1 LNFALIIHQGNHMNA
16 SLTRHRNLLLGYLRP
31 QWPQVTLLAVLLL
44 SGIGLELLNPQI
56 LRSFIDTAAQGG
68 EIAQLTRAALL
79 FIGVALIQQL
89 VTVVATYMSQSV
101 GWTATNALRTDL
113 LAHCLGLDMAF
124 HKAHSPGE
132 LIERVDG
139 DVTALATFFAQFVIL
154 VLGNVLL
161 LIGVLALMFREDW
174 RAGAALT
181 LFALFALA
189 VLRHSSKF
197 AVPALIE
204 ERAASA
210 TLFGFLEERLAGLD
224 DIRANGAGAHVLRGF
239 QRVAGD
245 LYEKAW
251 RAGVRGATL
260 FGVVAAL
267 FALGYGLALG
277 MGAYLY
283 HAGAITIGTVYL
295 FFQYTELLRHPLE
308 DISDQLREFQKAS
321 AGVGRIRQLAAIEPT
336 VLDGAG
342 APFPPGALEVAFDHV
357 VFEYADEPRTEGRG
371 LRTNDSQGTGDWKL
385 GTESNNESP
394 TPNSV
399 LSDISFTL
407 APGRVLGLLGRTGS
421 GKTTL
426 TRLLFRLYDLSS
438 GSIRLG
444 GVDLRTARLGDL
456 RARVEIVTQD
466 VQLFQASIRDN
477 LTLFD
482 RSIDDARITT
492 MLDQLG
498 MAGWFAALEHGL
510 DTELGPGG
518 GGLSAGEAQLL
529 AFARVFLQDPG
540 LVILDEAS
548 SRLDPATERLIER
561 AVDRLLAGR
570 TGIIIAH
577 RLATVQ
583 RAEEIMILESGRIIE
598 HGPRELL
605 ASARDSRFA
614 TLLRAGMEEL
624 LA

>member
-1 LNFALIIHQGNHMNA
+1 MNV

-56 LRSFIDTAAQGG
+56 LRGFIDTAAQGG
-68 EIAQLTRAALL
+68 AIEQLTRAALL

-89 VTVVATYMSQSV
+89 VTVAATYMSQSV
-101 GWTATNALRTDL
+101 GWTATNALRSDL
-113 LAHCLGLDMAF
+113 LAHCLGLDLAF
-124 HKAHSPGE
+124 HKAHTPGE

-154 VLGNVLL
+154 VLGNLL
-161 LIGVLALMFREDW
+161 LLLGVLALLFREDW
-174 RAGAALT
+174 RAGTGLT
-181 LFALFALA
+181 LFALVALA
-189 VLRHSSKF
+189 VLRRSSAF

-224 DIRANGAGAHVLRGF
+224 DIRANGAGAHMLCGF
-239 QRVAGD
+239 QHVAHD

-251 RAGVRGATL
+251 RAGVRGASL
-260 FGVVAAL
+260 YGVVAAL

-277 MGAYLY
+277 LGAYLY
-283 HAGAITIGTVYL
+283 YTGAITIGTVYL
-295 FFQYTELLRHPLE
+295 FFQYTELLRRPLE

-336 VLDGAG
+336 VLDGSG
-342 APFPPGALEVAFDHV
+342 AAFPLGALEVAFDRV
-357 VFEYADEPRTEGRG
+357 RFEYDDENDGRRTTEDER
-371 LRTNDSQGTGDWKL
+371 RKTNDVDLSSFVL
-385 GTESNNESP
+385 RPPS
-394 TPNSV
+394 SV
-399 LSDISFTL
+399 LHEISFTL

-426 TRLLFRLYDLSS
+426 TRLLFRLYDLSD
-438 GSIRLG
+438 GAIRLG
-444 GVDLRTARLGDL
+444 GVDLRAARLGDL
-456 RARVEIVTQD
+456 RARVGIVTQD

-482 RSIDDARITT
+482 RAIGDERIMM
-492 MLDQLG
+492 MLEQLG
-498 MAGWFAALEHGL
+498 LTGWVATLKQGL
-510 DTELGPGG
+510 DTELGPSG

-561 AVDRLLAGR
+561 AVGQLLAGR

-583 RAEEIMILESGRIIE
+583 RADEIMILERGRIVE
-598 HGPRELL
+598 HGPRDLL
-605 ASARDSRFA
+605 ANAAESRFA

>member
-1 LNFALIIHQGNHMNA
+1 MNA

-31 QWPQVTLLAVLLL
+31 QWPQVVLLAVLLL

-68 EIAQLTRAALL
+68 ALEQLTRAALL
-79 FIGVALIQQL
+79 FIGVALVQQL

-101 GWTATNALRTDL
+101 GWTATNALRADL
-113 LAHCLGLDMAF
+113 LAHCLGLDMTF

-161 LIGVLALMFREDW
+161 LIGVLALLFREDW

-181 LFALFALA
+181 LFSLLALL
-189 VLRHSSKF
+189 VLRHSSMF

-204 ERAASA
+204 ERAASS
-210 TLFGFLEERLAGLD
+210 TLFGFLEERLDGLD
-224 DIRANGAGAHVLRGF
+224 DIRANGAGTYTLRRF
-239 QRVAGD
+239 QDVARD

-251 RAGVRGATL
+251 RAGVRGAAL
-260 FGVVAAL
+260 YGVVAAL
-267 FALGYGLALG
+267 FGLGYGLALG
-277 MGAYLY
+277 LGAYLY
-283 HAGAITIGTVYL
+283 HTGAVTIGTVYL
-295 FFQYTELLRHPLE
+295 FFQYTELLRRPLE

-342 APFPPGALEVAFDHV
+342 AAFPPGALEVAFEHV
-357 VFEYADEPRTEGRG
+357 TFEYDEGA
-371 LRTNDSQGTGDWKL
+371 GTGDRVL
-385 GTESNNESP
+385 ATGSNGQSNTPIPRAQSP
-394 TPNSV
+394 ISQQV

-426 TRLLFRLYDLSS
+426 TRLLFRLYDLNG

-444 GVDLRTARLGDL
+444 DVDLRAARLHDL
-456 RARVEIVTQD
+456 RARVGIVTQD

-482 RSIDDARITT
+482 RTIADERIMT

-498 MAGWFAALEHGL
+498 LASWVAALPHGL
-510 DTELGPGG
+510 DSELGPSG

-548 SRLDPATERLIER
+548 SRLDPATEKLIER

-583 RAEEIMILESGRIIE
+583 RADEIMILESGQIAE
-598 HGPRELL
+598 YGPREQL
-605 ASARDSRFA
+605 ANTPESRFA
-614 TLLRAGMEEL
+614 TLLQAGMQEV

>member
-1 LNFALIIHQGNHMNA
+1 MNA

-31 QWPQVTLLAVLLL
+31 QRMQVTLLAVLLL
-44 SGIGLELLNPQI
+44 SGIGLELFNPQI

-68 EIAQLTRAALL
+68 TIAQLTRAALL

-101 GWTATNALRTDL
+101 GWTATNALRADL
-113 LAHCLGLDMAF
+113 LAHCLNLDMAF

-161 LIGVLALMFREDW
+161 LIGVLALLFREDW
-174 RAGAALT
+174 RVGMALT
-181 LFALFALA
+181 LFALFALV
-189 VLRHSSKF
+189 VLRRSSQF

-210 TLFGFLEERLAGLD
+210 TMFGFLEERLDGLE

-239 QRVAGD
+239 VNVARD

-251 RAGVRGATL
+251 RAGVRGAAL
-260 FGVVAAL
+260 YAVVAAL
-267 FALGYGLALG
+267 FGLGYGLALG
-277 MGAYLY
+277 LGAYLY
-283 HAGAITIGTVYL
+283 YAGSITIGTVYL
-295 FFQYTELLRHPLE
+295 FFQYTQLLRRPLE

-321 AGVGRIRQLAAIEPT
+321 AGVGRIRQLAALTPT

-342 APFPPGALEVAFDHV
+342 ADFPPGALEVAFDRV
-357 VFEYADEPRTEGRG
+357 TFEYVDERPKAKDQSLNMPDDDPSPFV
-371 LRTNDSQGTGDWKL
+371 LRPS
-385 GTESNNESP
+385 S
-394 TPNSV
+394 SV

-426 TRLLFRLYDLSS
+426 TRLLFRLYDLS
-438 GSIRLG
+438 GGNIRLG
-444 GVDLRTARLGDL
+444 GVDLRAARLSDL
-456 RARVEIVTQD
+456 RAQVGIVTQD

-482 RSIDDARITT
+482 RSILDAHIME
-492 MLDQLG
+492 MLAQLG
-498 MAGWFAALEHGL
+498 LADWVAALPNGL
-510 DTELGPGG
+510 DTELGPSG

-529 AFARVFLQDPG
+529 AFARVFLRDPG

-548 SRLDPATERLIER
+548 SRLDPATEQLIER
-561 AVDRLLAGR
+561 AVDRLLQGR

-583 RAEEIMILESGRIIE
+583 RADEIMILEHGRIIE
-598 HGPRELL
+598 HGPREQL
-605 ASARDSRFA
+605 AYTPDSRFA
-614 TLLRAGMEEL
+614 TLLRAGMQEV

>member
-1 LNFALIIHQGNHMNA
+1 MQMNA

-31 QWPQVTLLAVLLL
+31 QWPQVALLAVLLL

-56 LRSFIDTAAQGG
+56 LRGFIDTAAQGG
-68 EIAQLTRAALL
+68 AIEQLTRAALL

-89 VTVVATYMSQSV
+89 VTVAATYMSQSV
-101 GWTATNALRTDL
+101 GWTATNALRADL

-154 VLGNVLL
+154 VLGNLLL
-161 LIGVLALMFREDW
+161 LIGVLALLFREDW

-181 LFALFALA
+181 LFALVALA
-189 VLRHSSKF
+189 VLRRSSEF

-239 QRVAGD
+239 GRVAHD

-251 RAGVRGATL
+251 RAGVRGASL
-260 FGVVAAL
+260 YGMVAAL

-277 MGAYLY
+277 LGAYLY
-283 HAGAITIGTVYL
+283 YAGTITIGTVYL
-295 FFQYTELLRHPLE
+295 FFQYTELLRRPLE

-321 AGVGRIRQLAAIEPT
+321 AGVGRIRQLAAIKPT
-336 VLDGAG
+336 VLDGSG
-342 APFPPGALEVAFDHV
+342 AVFPPGALEVAFDRV
-357 VFEYADEPRTEGRG
+357 MFEYADEGRT
-371 LRTNDSQGTGDWKL
+371 TND
-385 GTESNNESP
+385 ER
-394 TPNSV
+394 PNGVEPDLSSFVLRPSSSV
-399 LSDISFTL
+399 LDDISFTL
-407 APGRVLGLLGRTGS
+407 APGRVLGVLGRTGS

-426 TRLLFRLYDLSS
+426 TRLLFRLYDLSA
-438 GSIRLG
+438 GFIRLG
-444 GVDLRTARLGDL
+444 GVDLSAARLGDL
-456 RARVEIVTQD
+456 RARVGIVTQD

-482 RSIDDARITT
+482 HSIADEQILG
-492 MLDQLG
+492 MLEQLG
-498 MAGWFAALEHGL
+498 LMGWLASLQQGL

-561 AVDRLLAGR
+561 AVDQLLAGR

-583 RAEEIMILESGRIIE
+583 RADEIMILESGRIIE
-598 HGPRELL
+598 HGPREQL
-605 ASARDSRFA
+605 ANAPDSRFA

>member
-1 LNFALIIHQGNHMNA
+1 MNA

-31 QWPQVTLLAVLLL
+31 QWPQVLLLAVLLL

-56 LRSFIDTAAQGG
+56 LRGFIDTAAQGG
-68 EIAQLTRAALL
+68 AIAQLTRAALL

-89 VTVVATYMSQSV
+89 VTVVATYLSQSV
-101 GWTATNALRTDL
+101 GWTATNALRSDL

-124 HKAHSPGE
+124 HKAHTPGE

-161 LIGVLALMFREDW
+161 LIGVLALLFREDW
-174 RAGAALT
+174 RVGAALT
-181 LFALFALA
+181 LFTLIALVLLRRSSEFAI
-189 VLRHSSKF
+189 
-197 AVPALIE
+197 PALIE

-210 TLFGFLEERLAGLD
+210 TLFGFLEERLDGLD

-239 QRVAGD
+239 RRVAHD

-251 RAGVRGATL
+251 RAGVRGAAL
-260 FGVVAAL
+260 YGVVAAL
-267 FALGYGLALG
+267 FGLGYGLALG

-283 HAGAITIGTVYL
+283 YAGTITIGTVYL
-295 FFQYTELLRHPLE
+295 FFQYTELLRRPLE

-321 AGVGRIRQLAAIEPT
+321 AGVGRIRQLAAIAPT
-336 VLDGAG
+336 VLDGVG
-342 APFPPGALEVAFDHV
+342 ADFPPGALEVVFDRV
-357 VFEYADEPRTEGRG
+357 TFEYDDERRTA
-371 LRTNDSQGTGDWKL
+371 ND
-385 GTESNNESP
+385 ER
-394 TPNSV
+394 PNGVEREHSSLVIRRSSERV
-399 LSDISFTL
+399 LDDISFTI
-407 APGRVLGLLGRTGS
+407 APGRTLGILGRTGS

-426 TRLLFRLYDLSS
+426 TRLLFRLYDLSG

-444 GVDLRTARLGDL
+444 GVDLRAARLSEL
-456 RARVEIVTQD
+456 RTRVGIVTQD

-482 RSIDDARITT
+482 RSIGDARIMN
-492 MLDQLG
+492 MLEQLG
-498 MAGWFAALEHGL
+498 LADWVATLQNGL

-561 AVDRLLAGR
+561 AVDRLLQGR

-583 RAEEIMILESGRIIE
+583 RADEILILERGRIIE
-598 HGPRELL
+598 HGPREQL
-605 ASARDSRFA
+605 ADTPDSHFA

>member
-1 LNFALIIHQGNHMNA
+1 MVSSISVKAQREKAMNV

-31 QWPQVTLLAVLLL
+31 QWPRVALLAALLL

-68 EIAQLTRAALL
+68 AIEQLTRAALL

-101 GWTATNALRTDL
+101 GWTATNALRADL

-124 HKAHSPGE
+124 HKAHTPGE

-139 DVTALATFFAQFVIL
+139 DVTALANFFAQFVIL

-161 LIGVLALMFREDW
+161 LIGVLALLFREDW

-181 LFALFALA
+181 LFTLFALA
-189 VLRHSSKF
+189 VLRSSSEF

-239 QRVAGD
+239 QHVARD

-251 RAGVRGATL
+251 RAGVRGASL
-260 FGVVAAL
+260 YGVVAAL

-283 HAGAITIGTVYL
+283 RAGAITIGTVYL
-295 FFQYTELLRHPLE
+295 FFQYTELLRRPLE

-336 VLDGAG
+336 VLDGSG
-342 APFPPGALEVAFDHV
+342 ATFPPGALEVAFDQV
-357 VFEYADEPRTEGRG
+357 MFEYADERPKTEDKRPNAPDDDPSSFV
-371 LRTNDSQGTGDWKL
+371 LRPS
-385 GTESNNESP
+385 S
-394 TPNSV
+394 SV
-399 LSDISFTL
+399 LDDISFTL

-426 TRLLFRLYDLSS
+426 TRLLFRLYDLS
-438 GSIRLG
+438 GGAIRLG
-444 GVDLRTARLGDL
+444 GVDLRATRLHEL
-456 RARVEIVTQD
+456 RGRVGIVTQD

-482 RSIDDARITT
+482 RSIADERIMA
-492 MLDQLG
+492 MLEQLEL
-498 MAGWFAALEHGL
+498 AGWVATLKHGL

-577 RLATVQ
+577 RLATVL
-583 RAEEIMILESGRIIE
+583 RADEIMILERGRIIE
-598 HGPRELL
+598 HGPRDLL
-605 ASARDSRFA
+605 ANAPESRFA

-624 LA
+624 LV